1 MTTADLTCQ
10 DCSERDSREVIDFV
24 SGHPSGGV
32 EHTLEGCGLEALDS
46 HWKWRSGLCVC
57 RRSDKIVGVL
67 PYSVARAG
75 KLPLALCRSD
85 GGPLAGPLD
94 TGPILESM
102 LGWLEKAA
110 RTERACRIEL
120 QSFYPLTIDGREDSA
135 GMGLLQGLEAHGF
148 VREGGM
154 ATPFVATSCG
164 TPKSSWG
171 WPWVRGHPRHPQADL
186 GVPPVTTNN
195 VAMPP
200 MSVVSPATEHYGTYY
215 VPLADA
221 DTMESRLSSP
231 CRRKLRKGLREG
243 VVVQCRT
250 DAGAMDEFI
259 PVYLDMCGRKNLRP
273 RGRKYLLGVRACVQA
288 GTAAV
293 FVCSFH
299 DSPCNF
305 AVVTL
310 TGRPTFWLGAMS
322 SAALSDEVPHTGQA
336 LHFEI
341 MKHLHS
347 LGRGVYDFGGSP
359 GPTPQANH
367 PNYGVWKFK
376 HEFNGRYVLCIDRM
390 RRVLSPAGNLLMEQ
404 SHKFLRAMRALG
416 V

>member
-1 MTTADLTCQ
+1 MTTVDLTCR
-10 DCSERDSREVIDFV
+10 EGAARDSREVIDFV
-24 SGHPSGGV
+24 GGHPQGGI
-32 EHTLEGCGLEALDS
+32 EHTLEGCGLAALDS

-57 RRSDKIVGVL
+57 RRSGKIVGVL

-85 GGPLAGPLD
+85 GGSLADPLD
-94 TGPILESM
+94 PGPVLGSM
-102 LGWLEKAA
+102 LEWLEKTA
-110 RTERACRIEL
+110 RAERACRIEL
-120 QSFYPLTIDGREDSA
+120 QSFHPLTIDGREDSA
-135 GMGLLQGLEAHGF
+135 GMGLLGAMQAGGF

-154 ATPFVATSCG
+154 ATPFVAMED
-164 TPKSSWG
+164 
-171 WPWVRGHPRHPQADL
+171 PQTQDMA
-186 GVPPVTTNN
+186 TKN

-200 MSVVSPATEHYGTYY
+200 LSVVTHATEHYGTYY
-215 VPLADA
+215 VPLTDA
-221 DTMESRLSSP
+221 QTMEARLSSP

-243 VVVQCRT
+243 IVVQCRT
-250 DAGAMDEFI
+250 DAAAMDEFI
-259 PVYLDMCGRKNLRP
+259 PVYLDMCRRKNLRP
-273 RGRKYLLGVRACVQA
+273 RNREYLLGVRACVQA

-293 FVCSFH
+293 FVCSFR
-299 DSPCNF
+299 DQPCNF

-310 TGRPTFWLGAMS
+310 TGRPTYWLGAMS

-359 GPTPQANH
+359 GPTPQAGH

-376 HEFNGRYVLCIDRM
+376 HEFNGLYVECIDRM
-390 RRVLSPAGNLLMEQ
+390 QRVLSPAGNLLMEQ
-404 SHKFLRAMRALG
+404 SHKVIRAVRALG
-416 V
+416 K